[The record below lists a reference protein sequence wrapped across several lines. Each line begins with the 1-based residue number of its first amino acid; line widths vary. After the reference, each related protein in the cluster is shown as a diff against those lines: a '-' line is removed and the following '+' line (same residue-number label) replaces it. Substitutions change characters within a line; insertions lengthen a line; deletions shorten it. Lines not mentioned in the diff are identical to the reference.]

1 MLDQPTNSS
10 SGFGAC
16 YASATGKRRQGIEI
30 ALDWI
35 KRYPGIDGFSVAW
48 LEAGG
53 EFDPTTGQLTGAT
66 HALDLEQFARV
77 LKLASRVQEALDRK
91 LIVKVAR
98 CVNRPVQSAGFA
110 LPGVKVKAVMPLPD
124 VVPKQVSVPVVAK
137 YNSGDD
143 VDKPKPVSMPSSL
156 RGLLG

>member
-1 MLDQPTNSS
+1 MLDKPSS

-16 YASATGKRRQGIEI
+16 YASATGIRKQGIEV
-30 ALDWI
+30 AMDWI

-110 LPGVKVKAVMPLPD
+110 LPGVTVKRALPE
-124 VVPKQVSVPVVAK
+124 PKQIPSPAFVPAVQGQVSPAATESVAAPM
-137 YNSGDD
+137 
-143 VDKPKPVSMPSSL
+143 PKSL
-156 RGLLG
+156 RQLLD

>member
-1 MLDQPTNSS
+1 MLDQPANSS

-16 YASATGKRRQGIEI
+16 YASATGKRKQGIEI

-110 LPGVKVKAVMPLPD
+110 LPNVTVTRSLPEPKHVPTAAFVPTLQAKVSPAASETVAAPMP
-124 VVPKQVSVPVVAK
+124 K
-137 YNSGDD
+137 
-143 VDKPKPVSMPSSL
+143 SL
-156 RGLLG
+156 RQLLE